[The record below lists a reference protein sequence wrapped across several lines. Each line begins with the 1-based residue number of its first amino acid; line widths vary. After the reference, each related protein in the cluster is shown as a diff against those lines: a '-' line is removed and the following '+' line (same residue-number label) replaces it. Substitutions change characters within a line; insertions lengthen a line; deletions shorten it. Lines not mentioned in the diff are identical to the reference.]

1 MGAHMVIMLFVDNKP
16 IEMADTLEQAKQLAE
31 QYIARE
37 LAVRIERT
45 AAPAPVHAWNYDY
58 EDQDWVERVG

>member
-1 MGAHMVIMLFVDNKP
+1 MRAHMVIMLFVDNKP

-45 AAPAPVHAWNYDY
+45 AAPALP
-58 EDQDWVERVG
+58 